1 MQIRTAK
8 SHENADFTGL
18 PPPLPTYLCNRHEAA
33 DEKRAGYRHNAANG
47 FADLPLPV
55 GIVAFAGFACLP
67 SGRPRPFS
75 LPRPRPSNP
84 PSPSLPATF
93 ASPAAKTDLPLSV
106 RSACSVVR
114 PTRPLATGAAK
125 WYNRAI
131 LSDGGL
137 PLQRTEDP
145 AQRNKRKAGAMDN
158 YAAPAEVDG
167 RAAGGTIRR
176 SDGMTSRE
184 APAGPAGRIDH
195 VDEGKSF
202 EGKLFCTGGRS
213 GGLRSPSW
221 GACVPPRGD
230 AGRRTHKSA
239 ALAPSKRLR
248 GGASLCRSQAEVRG
262 RSPRPFAPSLARKPP
277 CMRRDCAGRTVRGK

>member
-1 MQIRTAK
+1 MERGRWFYQSAVRQTTQTA
-8 SHENADFTGL
+8 A
-18 PPPLPTYLCNRHEAA
+18 PAPTQRLRGAA
-33 DEKRAGYRHNAANG
+33 VCALRCRKERKAPKDAKDPIPT
-47 FADLPLPV
+47 F
-55 GIVAFAGFACLP
+55 
-67 SGRPRPFS
+67 
-75 LPRPRPSNP
+75 
-84 PSPSLPATF
+84 PAPF

-158 YAAPAEVDG
+158 YAAPAEVNG

-213 GGLRSPSW
+213 GGLRSPGW
-221 GACVPPRGD
+221 GACVPLRGD

-277 CMRRDCAGRTVRGK
+277 CMRRDCAERAVVRGK